1 MSVRL
6 SPSVRAT
13 IADTDV
19 VGVGVEG
26 GGVVLARGWAYR
38 DRLRVTSPECSLISR
53 SSDQRNKYITPGAG
67 GLRLPKNG
75 I

>member
-19 VGVGVEG
+19 VEVGVEG
-26 GGVVLARGWAYR
+26 GGVARGWAYR
-38 DRLRVTSPECSLISR
+38 DRLRVTSPECRLISR

>member
-26 GGVVLARGWAYR
+26 GGGGG
-38 DRLRVTSPECSLISR
+38 P
-53 SSDQRNKYITPGAG
+53 AG
-67 GLRLPKNG
+67 GEGGGEGVGL
-75 I
+75 